1 MGFQITN
8 KPYTPWINPWA
19 WYISLILLFLK
30 DFIYLFSFR
39 ERGREG
45 GKEEEKYQC
54 VVATHVPPTRDLA
67 CNPGLCPDWESN
79 QRPFGSRAGTQST

>member
-67 CNPGLCPDWESN
+67 CNPGICLTGN
-79 QRPFGSRAGTQST
+79 